1 MDFCNLLFSSKSHD
15 ATFTELIALMK
26 NAIRITAAILVLAA
40 ASWAGVT
47 VTSPLPASVS
57 RSPVH
62 FVASAESSSPMTAMR
77 IYVDGSLISSN
88 SGGALDVS
96 VPLTAGTHIV
106 VVRAWDSEGAVFQS
120 DQTVTVD
127 DGIAVSSPVEGS
139 SVALGLQTS
148 KSASP
153 SVAASSTTVVPD
165 NRIVIP
171 AAGVAPGVIVIAS
184 GKSATPPKAAAGLSP
199 SPRRMPFT
207 PAVPAGTVID
217 RIEEVAW
224 LTCGSCGND
233 GGTGTTAT
241 YFDTRGIATPSEDG
255 SSTRFSIAATVPFT
269 NGYFYQVHTPI
280 AVPIA
285 ALTYEFDLYIPAG
298 SETLP
303 QAFEFECQQIL
314 SGWVYNFAWQ
324 APWHSATWRTFDY
337 GLKRWDAS
345 TIPFTHF
352 TPGTWHHIVAEYHND
367 TVAHTVIHDALT
379 VDGTRYPA
387 NITHNAFFSG
397 AANNQFTNAVQL
409 DSNSTAT
416 PYSVYIDSMRITY
429 R

>member
-1 MDFCNLLFSSKSHD
+1 
-15 ATFTELIALMK
+15 MK
-26 NAIRITAAILVLAA
+26 HAIRITGAILLLSA

-57 RSPVH
+57 GSPVR
-62 FVASAESSSPMTAMR
+62 FLASAESSQPVTAMH
-77 IYVDGSLISSN
+77 IYVDGNLVYSN

-96 VPLTAGTHIV
+96 LPLSGGTHIV
-106 VVRAWDSEGAVFQS
+106 VVRAWDSDGAVFQS

-127 DGIAVSSPVEGS
+127 DSIGTSSAPDGFPLASGALTGKTILPSATGNPTTKISAGADNQAVIPRVSPAPGMTVTGLEKAATPM
-139 SVALGLQTS
+139 VALF
-148 KSASP
+148 
-153 SVAASSTTVVPD
+153 VP
-165 NRIVIP
+165 RT
-171 AAGVAPGVIVIAS
+171 PG
-184 GKSATPPKAAAGLSP
+184 
-199 SPRRMPFT
+199 RMPFT
-207 PAVPAGTVID
+207 PAARAGTVID
-217 RIEEVAW
+217 HIEEVAW

-233 GGTGTTAT
+233 GGTGATAT

-269 NGYFYQVHTPI
+269 NGYFYQTHTPI

-314 SGWVYNFAWQ
+314 NGWVYNFAWQ
-324 APWHSATWRTFDY
+324 APWHGATWRTFDY

-352 TPGTWHHIVAEYHND
+352 TAGAWHHLVAEYHND

-379 VDGTRYPA
+379 VDGARYPV
-387 NITHNAFFSG
+387 NIAHNAFFSG

-409 DSNSTAT
+409 DSNSTAS

-429 R
+429 K

>member
-1 MDFCNLLFSSKSHD
+1 MLL
-15 ATFTELIALMK
+15 TEFNTM
-26 NAIRITAAILVLAA
+26 NYAIRMTGAILVLAA

-57 RSPVH
+57 GSPVR
-62 FVASAESSSPMTAMR
+62 FVASAESSLPVTAMR
-77 IYVDGSLISSN
+77 IYVDGDLVFSN

-96 VPLTAGTHIV
+96 LPLAVGTHMV
-106 VVRAWDSEGAVFQS
+106 VVRAWDSDGSVFQS
-120 DQTVTVD
+120 DQTVTID
-127 DGIAVSSPVEGS
+127 DSIFLGLPAEGSPAASESQTIRASSPSAAGS
-139 SVALGLQTS
+139 SAI
-148 KSASP
+148 A
-153 SVAASSTTVVPD
+153 VPD
-165 NRIVIP
+165 NHIVIP
-171 AAGVAPGVIVIAS
+171 AGGVTPGETVIVSGNIAS
-184 GKSATPPKAAAGLSP
+184 GKPATPPEAPASLSP
-199 SPRRMPFT
+199 APHRMPFT
-207 PAVPAGTVID
+207 PATPAGTVID

-280 AVPIA
+280 AVPVA

-298 SETLP
+298 FETLP

-314 SGWVYNFAWQ
+314 NGWVYNFAWQ
-324 APWHSATWRTFDY
+324 APWHSPTWRTFDY
-337 GLKRWDAS
+337 VLKRWDAN
-345 TIPFTHF
+345 TIPFTNF
-352 TPGTWHHIVAEYHND
+352 TPATWHHLVAEYHND

-379 VDGTRYPA
+379 VDGIRYPV

-397 AANNQFTNAVQL
+397 VANNQFTNAVQL
-409 DSNSTAT
+409 DSNSTAS